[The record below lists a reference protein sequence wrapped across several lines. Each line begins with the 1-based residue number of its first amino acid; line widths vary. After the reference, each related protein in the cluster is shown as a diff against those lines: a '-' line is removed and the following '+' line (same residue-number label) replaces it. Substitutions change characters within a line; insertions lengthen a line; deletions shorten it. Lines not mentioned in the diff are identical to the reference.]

1 MSCLAAMSRWLKF
14 RQVILLLLL
23 IMAVGSLLRIYDL
36 ATESIC
42 LDEAVGINFSAYHGV
57 GSIIEEAAV
66 TQSPLSI
73 SLFSTTGQTIVW
85 KQKARARPRIV
96 YQSYTLDCAVIADD
110 LRLTGV

>member
-66 TQSPLSI
+66 TQSPLIYFIILHYWTNHCLEAKSKSEAQDCLPI
-73 SLFSTTGQTIVW
+73 LY
-85 KQKARARPRIV
+85 PRLCR
-96 YQSYTLDCAVIADD
+96 SC
-110 LRLTGV
+110 

>member
-66 TQSPLSI
+66 TQNHPPFYFILLHFWTNHCLEAKSKSEAQDCLSI
-73 SLFSTTGQTIVW
+73 L
-85 KQKARARPRIV
+85 
-96 YQSYTLDCAVIADD
+96 
-110 LRLTGV
+110 